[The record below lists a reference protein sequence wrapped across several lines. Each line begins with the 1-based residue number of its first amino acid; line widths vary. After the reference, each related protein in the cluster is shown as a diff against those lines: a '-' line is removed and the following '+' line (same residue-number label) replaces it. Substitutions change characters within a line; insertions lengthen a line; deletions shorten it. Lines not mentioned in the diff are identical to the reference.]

1 VLAGGLE
8 LGNTDQGAMPTGP
21 QGSTGGEEVGVGVGD
36 EEDPGLGVVGDG
48 EDEVWSRSGV
58 VEDGEVDGGG
68 SEVDGGFDEL
78 AGGVDVLGS
87 TQTPP
92 TTTPSGQS
100 GVDVGVGV
108 SDDDVGGTEDVGVD

>member
-1 VLAGGLE
+1 
-8 LGNTDQGAMPTGP
+8 
-21 QGSTGGEEVGVGVGD
+21 
-36 EEDPGLGVVGDG
+36 
-48 EDEVWSRSGV
+48 
-58 VEDGEVDGGG
+58 
-68 SEVDGGFDEL
+68 VDGGFDEL

-87 TQTPP
+87 RQTPP